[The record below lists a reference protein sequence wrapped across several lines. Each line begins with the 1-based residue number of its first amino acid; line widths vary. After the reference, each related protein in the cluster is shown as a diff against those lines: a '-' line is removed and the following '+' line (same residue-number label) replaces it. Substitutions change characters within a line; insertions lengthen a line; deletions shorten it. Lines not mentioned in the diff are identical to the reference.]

1 MIALALAVTGV
12 LVTLLAFFN
21 RRAAIYLIL
30 PAIALSPEVHAGGLA
45 VRIED
50 LLMVPLAAGW
60 IIHLCVF
67 KDRRRTPLDRLLIA
81 YVLAALAGSV
91 WGTYLGT
98 AHVLTLDKYVSA
110 PFHLLK
116 RIEFVLLFF
125 IVADTLRSVDDIR
138 RYAYMM
144 VASLLALSGF
154 SLVAFLG
161 NRAIALAPAGAPVHE
176 PGLASVLTVA
186 LAVSLIP
193 VARPPA
199 RALLGALILFSLV
212 VLPLSLGRNFIATA
226 VVLLLYVGI
235 TQQRWIFLAL
245 PVPWLIGLLFYPE
258 QVVRRVLTFQ
268 HALAPDITGSV
279 SQGASLLSR
288 VQSPLRYAVIALGH
302 SPLFGFGLGSVPL
315 GFMDSEYTTQ
325 LTYTGLVGFA
335 VFLLVG
341 IRVFEMARRAIAA
354 APDPFSA
361 ALARGLRFVLAAY
374 ALYSLFSPSISA
386 ARAGGLFFVAIAL
399 LAALHWAVVREAAPE
414 RLARPDRARGAA
426 APRPGRLREAGAR
439 AWSAPRA
446 GGLRTPAELR

>member
-1 MIALALAVTGV
+1 MIVLALAVTGV
-12 LVTLLAFFN
+12 LVAMLALLA

-30 PAIALSPEVHAGGLA
+30 PAIALSPEIRLGGLA

-60 IIHLCVF
+60 LIHLCVF
-67 KDRRRTPLDRLLIA
+67 KDRQRTPLDRLLIA

-91 WGTYLGT
+91 WGAYLGT
-98 AHVLTLDKYVSA
+98 AHFLTLDKYISA

-125 IVADTLRSVDDIR
+125 IVTDTLRSVDEIR
-138 RYAYMM
+138 RYTYMM
-144 VASLLALSGF
+144 VASLLALSAF
-154 SLVAFLG
+154 SLVAFLT
-161 NRAIALAPAGAPVHE
+161 NRAIALAPAGAPIHE
-176 PGLASVLTVA
+176 PGLASVLTIA

-212 VLPLSLGRNFIATA
+212 VLPLSLGRNFLATA
-226 VVLLLYVGI
+226 VVLLLYVGV
-235 TQQRWIFLAL
+235 TQQRWILLSL

-268 HALAPDITGSV
+268 HALAPDITGSA

-325 LTYTGLVGFA
+325 LTYTGLIGFT

-341 IRVFEMARRAIAA
+341 IRLFEMARRAIAA

-374 ALYSLFSPSISA
+374 ALYSVFSPSISA

-399 LAALHWAVVREAAPE
+399 LAALHRAVVREEAPAG
-414 RLARPDRARGAA
+414 LARPGRARGLAGPEPA
-426 APRPGRLREAGAR
+426 RLRQAGA
-439 AWSAPRA
+439 
-446 GGLRTPAELR
+446 